1 MASTKS
7 LWTEEEQPIFNA
19 WESLTPIDEFYQHE
33 PRYQEWYRN
42 LFAQDDAYRHS
53 MILLIALNRYA
64 LNPTLPRC
72 LTRDARSAY
81 TPSPPVRRRQP
92 LQNYDEMRAAVGEI
106 RGRRRAV
113 TI

>member
-1 MASTKS
+1 MAATKS

-19 WESLTPIDEFYQHE
+19 WEALTPIDKFYQHE
-33 PRYQEWYRN
+33 PRYEEWYRD
-42 LFAQDDAYRHS
+42 LSAQDDAYRHS

-81 TPSPPVRRRQP
+81 TPSPPARRHQP
-92 LQNYDEMRAAVGEI
+92 LQKFDEMRAAVGEI
-106 RGRRRAV
+106 RGRRWAV